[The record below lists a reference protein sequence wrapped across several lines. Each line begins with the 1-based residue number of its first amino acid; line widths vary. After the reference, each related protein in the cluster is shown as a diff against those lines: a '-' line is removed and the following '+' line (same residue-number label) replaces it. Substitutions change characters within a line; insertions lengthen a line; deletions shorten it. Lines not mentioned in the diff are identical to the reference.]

1 MVLYG
6 IITGACIVSGFIA
19 TISDPSDPLIKHP
32 DEKKRD
38 YYCHICQSY
47 LSDEKSK
54 HCGSCNRCCS
64 GFDHHCKWLNN
75 CVGDENYSK
84 FIVFTCLSL
93 LHCIF
98 QLVVASMALQNV

>member
-1 MVLYG
+1 
-6 IITGACIVSGFIA
+6 
-19 TISDPSDPLIKHP
+19 LIKRP

-47 LSDEKSK
+47 LNDEKSK

-98 QLVVASMALQNV
+98 QVVVASMSLQNA